1 MGDAVAST
9 PMAWRTPLGAG
20 QTLGALLVLL
30 LGASACGP
38 GVAERPDVVLV
49 MIDTLRADRLGVYGY
64 ERPTSPTLDAL
75 AADGIV
81 FRRASAP
88 SSWTKPSVASLFTG
102 RLPSEHGAVSFARDL
117 RPELPTLAERMA
129 AAGYRTVGVSAN
141 FVHLRA
147 ETGLGRGFEHWHT
160 FSLPAEKEGGD
171 GIWGDADNRRAAP
184 GAPAVNEEVRRAL
197 ASRDGAEPLF
207 LYVHYMEP
215 HSGFVPPA
223 RQRRRFLR
231 DPLPEERDVAG
242 IPSDR
247 VVELAAG
254 RAEADAAERR
264 RIGDLYDAEIAAVD
278 EAVDALLED
287 LTELRPSRERV
298 VVVVSDHGEELGD
311 HGSWFHGI
319 TLHRELLHVPLI
331 VWDSR
336 GPRGVGPRD
345 EPVDLLDVTATLLA
359 IGGAEPIPAMRG
371 RDLFARGGLAERQ
384 LLAELHPDPPFESH
398 VRPRHQRVSLLR
410 WPWKTIL
417 DREGEAVLYRL
428 DRDPHERSPL
438 APTEP
443 ETPGGLVEAAR
454 EWAEARQ
461 AGSADAS
468 EAPPLDPEV
477 VEGLRELGYVE

>member
-1 MGDAVAST
+1 
-9 PMAWRTPLGAG
+9 MAWRIPLGAG

-30 LGASACGP
+30 LGAAACGP
-38 GVAERPDVVLV
+38 DAAERPDVVLV

-64 ERPTSPTLDAL
+64 ERPTSPHIDAL
-75 AADGIV
+75 AAEGVV

-147 ETGLGRGFEHWHT
+147 ETGLGRGFGHWQT
-160 FSLPAEKEGGD
+160 FSVPAETEGGD
-171 GIWGDADNRRAAP
+171 AIWGDPGNRRAAP
-184 GAPAVNEEVRRAL
+184 GAPAVNEQVRRAL
-197 ASRDGAEPLF
+197 AGRDGAEPLF

-223 RQRRRFLR
+223 RHRRRFLR
-231 DPLPEERDVAG
+231 DPLPEERGVAG

-254 RAEADAAERR
+254 RAEAGPVERR
-264 RIGDLYDAEIAAVD
+264 RIRDLYDAEIAAAD
-278 EAVDALLED
+278 EAVGELLED
-287 LTELRPSRERV
+287 LKALRPSRERIV
-298 VVVVSDHGEELGD
+298 VVLSDHGEELGD
-311 HGSWFHGI
+311 HGSWFHGT
-319 TLHRELLHVPLI
+319 TLHRELLRIPLI

-336 GPRGVGPRD
+336 GTRGSGPRD

-359 IGGAEPIPAMRG
+359 VAGAEPLPAMRG
-371 RDLFARGGLAERQ
+371 RDLLAPGGLAERG
-384 LLAELHPDPPFESH
+384 LLAELHPDAPFESH
-398 VRPRHQRVSLLR
+398 VRPRHQRVALLR

-428 DRDPHERSPL
+428 DRDPHERRPL
-438 APTEP
+438 APAGP
-443 ETPGGLVEAAR
+443 ETPSGLVEAAR
-454 EWAEARQ
+454 EWAEART
-461 AGSADAS
+461 ADTGDAS